1 MKDFKELEMWQHGMN
16 LIDSMYDLYDDL
28 PWQDVSEYKGRS
40 QRARISIRSNIADG
54 NSRRSVKDK
63 YRFMEIAWGSTFE
76 LETQVLSAMRRKWCP
91 MAQAD
96 RIITD
101 IDRQQEMMMGF
112 MEKLKV

>member
-1 MKDFKELEMWQHGMN
+1 
-16 LIDSMYDLYDDL
+16 
-28 PWQDVSEYKGRS
+28 
-40 QRARISIRSNIADG
+40 
-54 NSRRSVKDK
+54 
-63 YRFMEIAWGSTFE
+63 MEIAWGSTFE